1 MIRRV
6 SQDNSEISS
15 AWHVEVLI
23 IFPHLFSQVAVV
35 LMSRAFGLNRDGMI
49 TFLQPTFGTMLT
61 QSLRITLW
69 PNQQTRERY
78 FFTVLVLARFSLSIK
93 RRSEAEHLERT
104 IPISDSFLRSIAA
117 SAAPSRSLVKDKK
130 EKLPKERGAT
140 YLTQPYHVYLI
151 ARWARTFCSG
161 ITLETYFLASYL
173 LLSFMQT
180 STKG

>member
-1 MIRRV
+1 MCLTAQQWKLFCLTRGR
-6 SQDNSEISS
+6 
-15 AWHVEVLI
+15 
-23 IFPHLFSQVAVV
+23 PRHLFPRVQPDVNRIWSQPGRNRHFLAANTRYNANAVIKDHAVAE
-35 LMSRAFGLNRDGMI
+35 
-49 TFLQPTFGTMLT
+49 
-61 QSLRITLW
+61 
-69 PNQQTRERY
+69 QTRERY

-117 SAAPSRSLVKDKK
+117 SAAPSRSLVKYKK
-130 EKLPKERGAT
+130 EKLPKEGGAT
-140 YLTQPYHVYLI
+140 SLTHPYHVYLI

-173 LLSFMQT
+173 LLRFMQT

>member
-1 MIRRV
+1 MIRCV
-6 SQDNSEISS
+6 SQHNSEISS
-15 AWHVEVLI
+15 AWHVELLI
-23 IFPHLFSQVAVV
+23 IFSHVFGQVAVV
-35 LMSRAFGLNRDGMI
+35 LMSIAFGLNRDVMI
-49 TFLQPTFGTMLT
+49 TFLQPTFGTM
-61 QSLRITLW
+61 RNHAVIKDRVVAK
-69 PNQQTRERY
+69 QTRARY

-117 SAAPSRSLVKDKK
+117 SAAPSRSLVKYRK
-130 EKLPKERGAT
+130 EKLPKGRGAT
-140 YLTQPYHVYLI
+140 YLTHPYHLYLI

-173 LLSFMQT
+173 LLRFMQT